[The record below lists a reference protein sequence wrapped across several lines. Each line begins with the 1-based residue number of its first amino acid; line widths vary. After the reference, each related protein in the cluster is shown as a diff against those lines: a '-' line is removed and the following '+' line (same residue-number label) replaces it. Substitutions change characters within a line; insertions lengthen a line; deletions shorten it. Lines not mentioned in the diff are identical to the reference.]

1 MKKTAKTQKKQPAK
15 AVKKVAAKPVKK
27 TPLKAATKASAK
39 AVKNNS
45 SKAEKKPIVKS
56 AAKAKT
62 LPPKKSVAP
71 KPQKSINTSDP
82 KKKNQ
87 LSNQKIDAKTKKLTA
102 KVPETKILKEK
113 ESVNLKKNI
122 AKTSPPKP
130 ISPKETK
137 KAKKGKSNAE
147 GEEGFEDVDIEQLL
161 KDAVPVVKKK
171 TKTPVK
177 TKPIEPD
184 EFEEFKRPS
193 FNAKSLT
200 QAIAGPPSTPPKAEP
215 LSKVKG
221 KFFKFELEYLV
232 RSSVRLLYEFIS
244 TPSGLSEWF
253 ADDVNFRNDIYSF
266 FWDKAEQK
274 AKLIKAIENKSVR
287 FQWIDDKDIYFEFRI
302 EVDELTG
309 DVAIIITDFAEDLLS
324 KDAAVLLWNS
334 QIEALL
340 KAIGSY

>member
-1 MKKTAKTQKKQPAK
+1 MKKTAKTQKNSPAK
-15 AVKKVAAKPVKK
+15 AVKKDAVKTVKK
-27 TPLKAATKASAK
+27 TPLKPAKKAPAK
-39 AVKNNS
+39 AAKNTS
-45 SKAEKKPIVKS
+45 AKAEKKPLVKS
-56 AAKAKT
+56 ASKSKT
-62 LPPKKSVAP
+62 IVAQKSAAPKLKNTNTKEVKNQSPSNQKVDTKSKKTSALIAESKIKKEKDSLIQKKSVA
-71 KPQKSINTSDP
+71 
-82 KKKNQ
+82 KN
-87 LSNQKIDAKTKKLTA
+87 L
-102 KVPETKILKEK
+102 
-113 ESVNLKKNI
+113 
-122 AKTSPPKP
+122 PPKP
-130 ISPKETK
+130 PVPKES
-137 KAKKGKSNAE
+137 KKGKKSKGNAD

-171 TKTPVK
+171 SKTPVK
-177 TKPIEPD
+177 VKPVEPD
-184 EFEEFKRPS
+184 ELEEFKRPS

-274 AKLIKAIENKSVR
+274 AKLIKATENKSVR

-309 DVAIIITDFAEDLLS
+309 DVALIITDFAEDLLS